1 MPRHPIDQ
9 PKPHD
14 SAIRL
19 REFLR
24 ILRASLPRPASLTL
38 QRRATEQLPLVQFV
52 RIARGRQV

>member
-9 PKPHD
+9 PNNTD
-14 SAIRL
+14 NAIRL

-24 ILRASLPRPASLTL
+24 ILRNALPRPASLML
-38 QRRATEQLPLVQFV
+38 QRRATEQLPLTQYV